1 MIGNSNLINQ
11 PQLLSM
17 AGQAL
22 TLKVLTPEDE
32 PAFLKLHQE
41 VFGSSADPMW
51 FDWKYKLGKSV
62 GMSLWSKGRMVA
74 HCGGIPRSVLHHG
87 VLKQDLQIGDV
98 MVLPE
103 WRGALTR
110 QNPFFHVSKGLY
122 QSFVGADKP
131 FHMGFGFPNERH
143 LSLAVKL
150 GIVRRIGEVHQLR
163 WNVRQGKKSNTL
175 EWLWRDELLSTLNT
189 DSKGLHANLKKKV
202 SQAWQAMQQD
212 ASSSQYTM
220 GQRDW
225 SQFEWR
231 FLKRPDKQYQ
241 FVSLKRPW
249 SAKCVGIAVL
259 SFPAEQG
266 ASMLWLD
273 WIGPPSLMTLAQHM
287 VLKQARIQ
295 QASFVLTWASGE
307 VEKLLANTA
316 IDSIET
322 CAMMGVTISSDLSA
336 EQAQNLRLWSM
347 AGDTD
352 FL

>member
-1 MIGNSNLINQ
+1 MSGNSNQINQ

-17 AGQAL
+17 AGQTM

-41 VFGSSADPMW
+41 VFGSSVDSLW
-51 FDWKYKLGKSV
+51 FNWKYKLGKSV
-62 GMSLWSKGRMVA
+62 GMSLWFKGRMVA

-122 QSFVGADKP
+122 QTFVGAGKP
-131 FHMGFGFPNERH
+131 FHMGFGFPNDRH

-150 GIVRRIGEVHQLR
+150 GILWRIGEVHQLR
-163 WNVRQGKKSNTL
+163 WNLRQGTKSSTL
-175 EWLWRDELLSTLNT
+175 EWLWLDEHLSTLNT
-189 DSKGLHANLKKKV
+189 DRQALHTNLKKRV

-212 ASSSQYTM
+212 ASSLKYTM

-225 SQFEWR
+225 TQFEWR

-241 FVSLKRPW
+241 FVALKRPW
-249 SAKCVGIAVL
+249 SAKCAGIAVL
-259 SFPAEQG
+259 SVPSKIGE
-266 ASMLWLD
+266 SMLWLD
-273 WIGPPSLMTLAQHM
+273 WIGPPSLITLAQHM

-322 CAMMGVTISSDLSA
+322 CAMMGGTIFSDLSA
-336 EQAQNLRLWSM
+336 EQAKNLHLWAM